1 MQNDVQVAEQQVD
14 KKPNWLII
22 NLIILKNNESAML
35 WIMAGLHIFW
45 LISIGFLGASSDWGR
60 LIGISIYSLAAVI
73 VVAVFTHRI
82 DPGWMEKFRSLF
94 KDEKRVLLLL
104 LFTCVF
110 IGVIYAIFQRVWVY
124 DEEENFR
131 IASVFATQ
139 GFGEFISIYS
149 HSQYFA
155 NQHPPLVALIYGS
168 VMKFLGID
176 LLIARL
182 VSLVFCIGIVWL
194 TYLCGR
200 ELFDGQTGLLSA
212 AILMTFPLIMRLG
225 TVAMLDIPVTFF
237 FLVSFYLFLS
247 LSKKPSFWK
256 ALFWGLTIMACFMSR
271 YSGIFVIPVLVVC
284 ASLSAKYRKTI
295 PYLIV
300 AFVITGILIL
310 GWLYHIH
317 GLDLSVPGISRYLPI
332 GLNPDSTHIK
342 KVVPGWIL
350 RSEEHQVW
358 RWALN
363 SLVTRLPSGIGVYNL
378 PLIALGALLVMVTRK
393 LPGIMLIMWIIT
405 VAILLLF
412 TLPDHRYFMPTFPAM
427 ALLAGAWLRDRGRV
441 SMQIL
446 ILAYLLLFGTL
457 YLFVDWQREAQLFTP

>member
-1 MQNDVQVAEQQVD
+1 MQNDVQGAEQQVD
-14 KKPNWLII
+14 KKPNSLLL
-22 NLIILKNNESAML
+22 NLIILKNHESAML

-73 VVAVFTHRI
+73 VVAVFTNRI
-82 DPGWMEKFRSLF
+82 DPGWLEKFRSLF
-94 KDEKRVLLLL
+94 RDEKRVLLLL

-124 DEEENFR
+124 DEEENYR

-139 GFGEFISIYS
+139 GFGEFISEYT
-149 HSQYFA
+149 HSPYFA

-168 VMKFLGID
+168 VMKLLGVD

-182 VSLVFCIGIVWL
+182 VSLVFCTGIVWF
-194 TYLCGR
+194 TYLSGK
-200 ELFDGQTGLLSA
+200 ELFDGRTGLLGAS
-212 AILMTFPLIMRLG
+212 ILMTFPLIMRLG

-256 ALFWGLTIMACFMSR
+256 ALLLGLTIMACFMSR

-284 ASLSAKYRKTI
+284 ALLSAKYRKTI

-300 AFVITGILIL
+300 AFIITGILIL
-310 GWLYHIH
+310 GWLYYIH

-342 KVVPGWIL
+342 QVVPGWIL
-350 RSEEHQVW
+350 RSEENRVW

-378 PLIALGALLVMVTRK
+378 PLIALGALLVVVTRK
-393 LPGIMLIMWIIT
+393 LPGIMLLMWIIT
-405 VAILLLF
+405 VAILLLV